1 MKTLDPAT
9 LTRAAKLNLI
19 YRHTHRDYRGS
30 GKGPARTILVL
41 RGTTSLILLDELT
54 DAEIAD
60 KLPYALKKEHARLN
74 KTTAKAILHS

>member
-9 LTRAAKLNLI
+9 LTRAEKLNLI

-30 GKGPARTILVL
+30 GKGPDRTILAL
-41 RGTTSLILLDELT
+41 RGTTALVLLDELT

-60 KLPYALKKEHARLN
+60 RLPYALKKEHARLN
-74 KTTAKAILHS
+74 KTTPHA